1 MKRLFTTIQNIY
13 KIDDLRI
20 RILNTLGFLLIYRL
34 GSFVVLPGVDSVVLE
49 ANAQQATGLAAL
61 INMFAG
67 GAFSRASIFALGIM
81 PYISASIV
89 MQLMGIAV
97 PQFAKMQKDGESGRK
112 KITQWTRFLTIG
124 ICLAQAPSYI
134 ATSIDPRAI
143 IENTPF
149 FWITYHRDDV
159 CDVVGRKNYG
169 QGSWKRDFIVDYDWY
184 NCQFSNCFS
193 V

>member
-97 PQFAKMQKDGESGRK
+97 HNLPKCKRMVKVEERKLLSG
-112 KITQWTRFLTIG
+112 
-124 ICLAQAPSYI
+124 
-134 ATSIDPRAI
+134 
-143 IENTPF
+143 
-149 FWITYHRDDV
+149 H
-159 CDVVGRKNYG
+159 
-169 QGSWKRDFIVDYDWY
+169 DF
-184 NCQFSNCFS
+184 
-193 V
+193 